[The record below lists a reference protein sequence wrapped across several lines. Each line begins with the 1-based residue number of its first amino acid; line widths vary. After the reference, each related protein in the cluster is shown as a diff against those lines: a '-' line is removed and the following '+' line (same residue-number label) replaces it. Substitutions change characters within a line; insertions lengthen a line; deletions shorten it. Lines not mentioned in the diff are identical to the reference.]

1 VAAGL
6 LLAEQIEVAL
16 GSLGVP
22 ERALGAKRYLKSD
35 LVFIGVA
42 TPPFRRVLVAALESA
57 PPIDRGALL
66 ATAKALW
73 ERPVFELRAAA
84 AELLMRRVRLLETR
98 DIGLVERLLRDSRT
112 WALVDVLAPRVA
124 GPMLERYPDLGPVL
138 DRWAEDDD
146 FWIRRA
152 ALLALLVPLRRGGGD
167 FGRFAGY
174 ADAMLE
180 EREFFVRKAIGWVLR
195 EVGKKRPELVI
206 GWLGP
211 RLSRASGVT
220 VREALRH
227 LPPADREALASRY
240 RAGRARRRAP

>member
-1 VAAGL
+1 MAAGRP
-6 LLAEQIEVAL
+6 LAEQIEVAL
-16 GSLGVP
+16 ARLGAP
-22 ERALGAKRYLKSD
+22 ERAVGAKRYLKSD
-35 LVFIGVA
+35 LEFIGVA
-42 TPPFRRVLVAALESA
+42 TPPFRSVIVAVLKSA
-57 PPIDRGALL
+57 PPLDRAALL
-66 ATAKALW
+66 AAAKALW
-73 ERPVFELRAAA
+73 ERRVFELRAAA
-84 AELLMRRVRLLETR
+84 AEPLMRRVRLLEAR
-98 DIGLVERLLRDSRT
+98 DIQLVERLLRDSRT
-112 WALVDVLAPRVA
+112 WALIDVLAPRVA

-146 FWIRRA
+146 FWVRRA

-167 FGRFAGY
+167 FERFAGY

-195 EVGKKRPELVI
+195 EVGKERPELVI

-240 RAGRARRRAP
+240 RSGRARRRAS